1 MEYYE
6 VEELA
11 LAVINLDREE
21 NEKLKLDEIDSNRL
35 SEIMYEQFGLEDGMV
50 GFEKIVS
57 KLIQFTPI
65 IETALTKTKYHAFIK
80 DNLILCREEVK

>member
-1 MEYYE
+1 MDCLEL
-6 VEELA
+6 EELA
-11 LAVINLDREE
+11 VAVINLDRDEDE
-21 NEKLKLDEIDSNRL
+21 QLDLDDIDDNIL
-35 SEIMYEQFGLEDGMV
+35 SEIMYDTFGLKDGIV